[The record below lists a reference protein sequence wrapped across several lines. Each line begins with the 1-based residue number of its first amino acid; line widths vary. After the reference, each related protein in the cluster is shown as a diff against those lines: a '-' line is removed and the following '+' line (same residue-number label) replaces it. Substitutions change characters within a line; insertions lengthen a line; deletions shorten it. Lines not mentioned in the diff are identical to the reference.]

1 MIVKNGTDPVIEARK
16 RRLGLRGGVYIYNGH
31 FMESLS
37 SHKKL
42 MTALGYTSTAR
53 TIEQAYDER
62 VRVEEELEAKRL
74 AEAEKA
80 AQEAQ
85 ETQEDIS
92 EDDEQ
97 IGGDE

>member
-31 FMESLS
+31 LIEALS

-42 MTALGYTSTAR
+42 MGSLGYESTAR

-74 AEAEKA
+74 AEVENA
-80 AQEAQ
+80 AQEA
-85 ETQEDIS
+85 QEDIS